1 MRFRGWLHVVAI
13 GCLAGTMSVFAA
25 GSPLIDAVK
34 KQDVQAVRSP
44 PEAEVDLN
52 ATEADGFTALH
63 WAAQRN
69 NLQLVDLL
77 LSAGAN
83 AKATTATTSRRSTS
97 PPSTATP
104 RSWSGCL
111 NAGADPNGD
120 RGGRSD
126 DADDGGAVGEGGCGA
141 GCC

>member
-34 KQDVQAVRSP
+34 KQDVQAVR
-44 PEAEVDLN
+44 ALLKQKVDIN

-69 NLQLVDLL
+69 DLQLVDLL
-77 LSAGAN
+77 ARRRRQRQGLHPLQHHAAL
-83 AKATTATTSRRSTS
+83 SRR
-97 PPSTATP
+97 PERQRRDHGAPAERGRRP
-104 RSWSGCL
+104 ERDR
-111 NAGADPNGD
+111 AGRP
-120 RGGRSD
+120 D
-126 DADDGGAVGEGGCGA
+126 DADDGGAVGEGGRRA